1 MNTFEWAHA
10 TAGERLID
18 PDELD
23 ELAPDLNEAREWG
36 LWMGDAVM
44 IYGSLDDLKD
54 LAARIDALVLAQQGG
69 DRVVMQREIQH
80 VLWVAGFLPRA
91 GAVPLGWRDAAIEPG
106 SFVQALI
113 RAIFRAD
120 DNNRARLAQGFPGYV
135 WAVGLYERS
144 PESALAAAR
153 FVDDAP
159 GADR

>member
-80 VLWVAGFLPRA
+80 VLWVAGGMYGTGKTPERQA
-91 GAVPLGWRDAAIEPG
+91 GIEPG
-106 SFVQALI
+106 SFTASLI
-113 RAIFRAD
+113 RAIFAAD
-120 DNNRARLAQGFPGYV
+120 PNNRARLAQGFPGYV

-153 FVDDAP
+153 YTEQP
-159 GADR
+159 